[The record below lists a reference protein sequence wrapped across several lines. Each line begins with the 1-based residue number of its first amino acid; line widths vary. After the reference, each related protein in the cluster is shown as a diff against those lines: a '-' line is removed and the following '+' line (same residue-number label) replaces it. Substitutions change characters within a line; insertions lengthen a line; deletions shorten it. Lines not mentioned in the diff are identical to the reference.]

1 MPLGFYFLVFLFH
14 LVLSE
19 LDLRDQDPGNGSG

>member
-1 MPLGFYFLVFLFH
+1 MGYDVKTALIMFH

-19 LDLRDQDPGNGSG
+19 LDLLVGGVVQLSI